1 MNFGDLRRTL
11 PTGFQSF
18 DQLRSNRKVVYV
30 DKTAYVYEIASNEF
44 PQILTRPRRFGKSTL
59 LSTVKELFLHGLEP
73 CDGQTESYFKGLA
86 IEKLWRDDGHY
97 LVLHLDFNEINSDCT
112 TAAAFEQL
120 LMNYVTAFCR
130 EHNIDLAKKLIAEP
144 QRFRELFSAMLEL
157 VPNRSLVLLLDEYDS
172 PLHYHCDNEQELEI
186 CRFLMR
192 GIFSAI
198 KRHSNKFRCI
208 FFTGVTRFQ
217 DLDLGSAGN
226 NFTNLSFE
234 KGFAACCGYTRDELK
249 QYFAQQLRYATAVR
263 EKCAPEAVSD
273 AQVENLLNELSVW
286 YDGYSFSG
294 EPDLKVFSPWS
305 VLRFFS
311 NEDALVQPYWSN
323 EVGNGIP
330 QVLKI
335 ALDRL
340 DLPQLI
346 NDASVGDIEID
357 SNQFQQSSLLNPKAN
372 SSSLLFQTG
381 YLTLCEPFITSGKLH
396 LRCPNKEIRLAFAN
410 LLARHFFNLEED
422 ICSPESSS
430 KAVLA
435 LISLDPDK
443 IRAYF
448 NQILSAISYSNF
460 NITNEAAVANFVSVL
475 LFGAELKP
483 RNEVL
488 SSLGRA
494 DCVIDLPRYKLTV
507 VFEYKFESSSN
518 PKKLEQKLEEAVVQV
533 KKREC
538 GDNATSEPRVA
549 RFALVFCAAP
559 KVCKFFH
566 VSLVDIINRA

>member
-1 MNFGDLRRTL
+1 
-11 PTGFQSF
+11 
-18 DQLRSNRKVVYV
+18 
-30 DKTAYVYEIASNEF
+30 
-44 PQILTRPRRFGKSTL
+44 
-59 LSTVKELFLHGLEP
+59 
-73 CDGQTESYFKGLA
+73 
-86 IEKLWRDDGHY
+86 
-97 LVLHLDFNEINSDCT
+97 
-112 TAAAFEQL
+112 
-120 LMNYVTAFCR
+120 MNYVTAFCR
-130 EHNIDLAKKLIAEP
+130 DHNIDLAKKLVAEP
-144 QRFRELFSAMLEL
+144 QHFRELFSAMLEL
-157 VPNRSLVLLLDEYDS
+157 VPNRSIVLLLDEYDS
-172 PLHYHCDNEQELEI
+172 PLHYHCANEQELEI

-226 NFTNLSFE
+226 NFTDLSFE

-249 QYFAQQLRYATAVR
+249 QYFAQQLRYAVAVR

-273 AQVENLLNELSVW
+273 AQVEKLLNELSAW

-294 EPDLKVFSPWS
+294 AQNIKVFSPWS

-381 YLTLCEPFITSGKLH
+381 YLTLCEPFITSG
-396 LRCPNKEIRLAFAN
+396 
-410 LLARHFFNLEED
+410 
-422 ICSPESSS
+422 
-430 KAVLA
+430 
-435 LISLDPDK
+435 
-443 IRAYF
+443 
-448 NQILSAISYSNF
+448 
-460 NITNEAAVANFVSVL
+460 
-475 LFGAELKP
+475 
-483 RNEVL
+483 
-488 SSLGRA
+488 
-494 DCVIDLPRYKLTV
+494 
-507 VFEYKFESSSN
+507 
-518 PKKLEQKLEEAVVQV
+518 
-533 KKREC
+533 
-538 GDNATSEPRVA
+538 
-549 RFALVFCAAP
+549 
-559 KVCKFFH
+559 
-566 VSLVDIINRA
+566 NRAPAS